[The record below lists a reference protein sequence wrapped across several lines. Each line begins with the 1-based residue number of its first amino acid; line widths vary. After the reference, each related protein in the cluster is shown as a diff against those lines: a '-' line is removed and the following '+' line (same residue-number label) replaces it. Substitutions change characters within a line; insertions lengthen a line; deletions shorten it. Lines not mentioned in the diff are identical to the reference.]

1 MVKGEGKTIITLVPE
16 RRILL
21 YVMAMAG
28 GVIFAATWPDVSLS
42 MRLAAASA
50 AMLFGGMA
58 LRGYVGPLQAGQWHL
73 VIVFLAWTCTGITST
88 WWQLAQAPPAIDTG
102 VRAVLAGVV
111 VRVDGRMDERLRI
124 WLRVEKASRQQGVL
138 EGHLVRL
145 SVEPDELTPVTGAQ
159 LRLTAR
165 IYPPPTPMFYGAR
178 DHGIQARI
186 RGVVASG
193 YVVAVQH
200 VEMKSRAALGERFG
214 RLRQV
219 RADEIAAGMSSP
231 AGGIAA
237 ALLIGDRRY
246 VGRDTYD
253 LFRQSGLAH
262 LLAISGLHMG
272 LLCFGVVG
280 LLRAMAALFP
290 QLASRV
296 PVHKYAAVG
305 GMIAGLAYVLLSGMS
320 VSAIRAFLMAMLV
333 LAAWLSDR
341 LGLTLRNVGL
351 AAGAIL
357 LVNPMALFSAG
368 FQLSFA
374 ATTALVVWFEGWRHR
389 SRTTRFQGSAG
400 RAPRLVR
407 WAGDLVLASILASAA
422 TLPLTAQHFGT
433 VTPWGVLANLAGIPL
448 TGLWIMP
455 AGLGV
460 LLTQFLPS
468 PDWLAAVALWIMQL
482 GIEGLVVVAG
492 LFADL
497 PLAPLRVPPPG
508 APFLIIAAAMLGY
521 GFCLSAPTVLARMFV
536 AGAVFTLAAG
546 FLIPERDT
554 GILLGRGSIQL
565 VLAGKS
571 GTAALYTLP
580 ERAGRRLSGFYQD
593 GVARRLAQ
601 PVEPVP
607 VRNEDGTT
615 GHRHQLPDGRN
626 VTVVTHR
633 RGLTSACLSGA
644 DLVIALA
651 TADYPCRSGVPLFS
665 LAGLPRDN
673 YRLQVGEG
681 ELVAR
686 DTSGQYFRINPV
698 SRP

>member
-1 MVKGEGKTIITLVPE
+1 M
-16 RRILL
+16 
-21 YVMAMAG
+21 
-28 GVIFAATWPDVSLS
+28 
-42 MRLAAASA
+42 
-50 AMLFGGMA
+50 
-58 LRGYVGPLQAGQWHL
+58 
-73 VIVFLAWTCTGITST
+73 
-88 WWQLAQAPPAIDTG
+88 
-102 VRAVLAGVV
+102 
-111 VRVDGRMDERLRI
+111 
-124 WLRVEKASRQQGVL
+124 
-138 EGHLVRL
+138 
-145 SVEPDELTPVTGAQ
+145 
-159 LRLTAR
+159 
-165 IYPPPTPMFYGAR
+165 
-178 DHGIQARI
+178 
-186 RGVVASG
+186 
-193 YVVAVQH
+193 
-200 VEMKSRAALGERFG
+200 
-214 RLRQV
+214 
-219 RADEIAAGMSSP
+219 
-231 AGGIAA
+231 
-237 ALLIGDRRY
+237 
-246 VGRDTYD
+246 
-253 LFRQSGLAH
+253 
-262 LLAISGLHMG
+262 
-272 LLCFGVVG
+272 
-280 LLRAMAALFP
+280 
-290 QLASRV
+290 
-296 PVHKYAAVG
+296 
-305 GMIAGLAYVLLSGMS
+305 
-320 VSAIRAFLMAMLV
+320 
-333 LAAWLSDR
+333 
-341 LGLTLRNVGL
+341 
-351 AAGAIL
+351 
-357 LVNPMALFSAG
+357 
-368 FQLSFA
+368 
-374 ATTALVVWFEGWRHR
+374 
-389 SRTTRFQGSAG
+389 G
-400 RAPRLVR
+400 RA
-407 WAGDLVLASILASAA
+407 GE
-422 TLPLTAQHFGT
+422 
-433 VTPWGVLANLAGIPL
+433 NLAGIPL

-508 APFLIIAAAMLGY
+508 APFLITAAAMLGY

-565 VLAGKS
+565 VLAGKG